1 MKIVKF
7 ANAEPKDF
15 SKIIHKRVN
24 EYFKNNGISKA
35 GNLHMYVKTTVMLS
49 LYFVPY
55 VLNMV
60 NILPVWGMMIMY
72 LIMGVG
78 LSGIGLC
85 VMHDANH
92 EAFSDKKWV
101 NKLFSYSMN
110 VVGFSSYNWK
120 MQHNIL
126 HHTFTNIY
134 GLDEDI
140 DDKPFIRLS
149 PHGKIKKHHRF
160 QHIYAPL
167 LYCFATI
174 SWFFIKDIKQLK
186 VYKNNKITS
195 KDTRA
200 SILNI
205 PVTIITKIVYIFYV
219 LALPMILG
227 LSSWIVLAG
236 FVTMHMVAGLVITT
250 IFQLA
255 HVVEGPE
262 HLDANERDMVES
274 SRAVHQL
281 RTTANFAMKNKL
293 VTWFAGGLNFQVE
306 HHLFPTICHV
316 HYTKIS
322 KIVKETAKEFGL
334 PYYHQPKMWQ
344 AVVSHLRVL
353 KQFGNAQVG

>member
-7 ANAEPKDF
+7 ANSEPKDF
-15 SKIIHKRVN
+15 SKTIHKRVN
-24 EYFKNNGISKA
+24 AYFKNQGISKA

-55 VLNMV
+55 ILNMLS
-60 NILPVWGMMIMY
+60 ILPVWGMMIMY

-92 EAFSDKKWV
+92 EAFSEKKWV

-140 DDKPFIRLS
+140 HDKPFIRLS
-149 PHGKIKKHHRF
+149 PHGKIKNHHRF

-195 KDTRA
+195 KDKRA

-205 PVTIITKIVYIFYV
+205 PVTIITKIVYLFYV

-227 LSSWIVLAG
+227 MAPWVVLVG
-236 FVTMHMVAGLVITT
+236 FVIMHMVAGLVITT

-262 HLDANERDMVES
+262 HHDVNERDMIES

-281 RTTANFAMKNKL
+281 KTTANFAMKNKL

-334 PYYHQPKMWQ
+334 PYHHQPKMWK
-344 AVVSHLRVL
+344 AVVSHLKVL
-353 KQFGNAQVG
+353 KQFGNAQVV

>member
-1 MKIVKF
+1 MKKVKF
-7 ANAEPKDF
+7 SNTEPKDF

-24 EYFKNNGISKA
+24 EYFKKKGISKA
-35 GNLHMYVKTTVMLS
+35 GNLHMYVKTTTMLM

-55 VLNMV
+55 ILLML
-60 NILPVWGMMIMY
+60 NILPLWGMLIMY
-72 LIMGVG
+72 LVMGLG

-85 VMHDANH
+85 IMHDSNH

-101 NKLFSYSMN
+101 NKLFGYSMN

-120 MQHNIL
+120 MQHNVL

-140 DDKPFIRLS
+140 DDKPFLRLS
-149 PHGKIKKHHRF
+149 PHGKIKKHHKF

-186 VYKNNKITS
+186 VYRNSRVTAKE
-195 KDTRA
+195 TRE
-200 SILNI
+200 SVLNI
-205 PVTIITKIVYIFYV
+205 PVTIITKIVYLFYV
-219 LALPMILG
+219 LALPLILG
-227 LSSWIVLAG
+227 VNIWTVLAG
-236 FVTMHMVAGLVITT
+236 FLIMHMVAGLIITT

-262 HLDANERDMVES
+262 HHNADEREMIENT
-274 SRAVHQL
+274 RAVHQL
-281 RTTANFAMKNKL
+281 KTTANFAMKNKL
-293 VTWFAGGLNFQVE
+293 VTWFAGGLNFQIE

-322 KIVKETAKEFGL
+322 KIVRETAREFGL
-334 PYYHQPKMWQ
+334 PYHHQPKILD
-344 AVVSHLRVL
+344 AVISHLRVL
-353 KQFGNAQVG
+353 KQLGKVEIV